1 MSDRIVVMYEGR
13 VMGAFD
19 RRDAD
24 VEVIGLL
31 MGGHTDE
38 AARV

>member
-1 MSDRIVVMYEGR
+1 
-13 VMGAFD
+13 VMGTFD

-31 MGGHTDE
+31 MGGHADE